1 MTTKIEIVASPTIDD
16 KKASFKYELRIIQND
31 NKVMIP
37 VKMCSTPEDTLYKLM
52 QYLDLDNTQIEMSVA
67 ADRIQCV
74 PSVIYPQN
82 SDKKLAIDPWH
93 NPAVWYN
100 ISDNISTN
108 NGVSEEFYTIKV
120 E

>member
-1 MTTKIEIVASPTIDD
+1 MPYTKHIKEYTFS
-16 KKASFKYELRIIQND
+16 SYELRIIQND

-67 ADRIQCV
+67 ADRIQYV
-74 PSVIYPQN
+74 PSDIDYLN
-82 SDKKLAIDPWH
+82 KKQVVDPWK
-93 NPAVWYN
+93 NPTVWYN
-100 ISDNISTN
+100 TSTSYTVD
-108 NGVSEEFYTIKV
+108 NGVSKEFCDTKK

>member
-16 KKASFKYELRIIQND
+16 KKARFKYELRIIQND

-37 VKMCSTPEDTLYKLM
+37 VKMCSTPEDMLYKLM

-67 ADRIQCV
+67 ADRIQYV
-74 PSVIYPQN
+74 PSVIYPQI
-82 SDKKLAIDPWH
+82 AIDPWH
-93 NPAVWYN
+93 NPAVRYN

>member
-1 MTTKIEIVASPTIDD
+1 MPYTKHIKEYTFS
-16 KKASFKYELRIIQND
+16 SYELRIIQND

-67 ADRIQCV
+67 ADRIQYV
-74 PSVIYPQN
+74 PSDIYPQN

-100 ISDNISTN
+100 ISTN